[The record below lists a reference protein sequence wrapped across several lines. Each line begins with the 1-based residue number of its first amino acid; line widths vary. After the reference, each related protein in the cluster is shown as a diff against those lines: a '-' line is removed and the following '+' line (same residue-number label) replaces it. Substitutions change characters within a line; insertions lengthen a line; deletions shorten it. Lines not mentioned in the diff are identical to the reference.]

1 MELLNSTPDQIKGE
15 ISSENDQ
22 FCLNEFI
29 ASILQM
35 LYPIAPHICETLWNN
50 FFENSSGMEE
60 SWPTFDENLMVTD
73 TFELVVQIN
82 GKVRGK
88 IEISSN
94 LEQDEIESVAKSI
107 KNVDDLLGDKEIKK
121 CIYVKEKLINFVI

>member
-1 MELLNSTPDQIKGE
+1 
-15 ISSENDQ
+15 
-22 FCLNEFI
+22 
-29 ASILQM
+29 
-35 LYPIAPHICETLWNN
+35 
-50 FFENSSGMEE
+50 
-60 SWPTFDENLMVTD
+60 MVTD

-88 IEISSN
+88 IEISTN
-94 LEQDEIESVAKSI
+94 LEQDEVESVAKSI

>member
-1 MELLNSTPDQIKGE
+1 
-15 ISSENDQ
+15 
-22 FCLNEFI
+22 
-29 ASILQM
+29 M

-50 FFENSSGMEE
+50 FFENSSEIE
-60 SWPTFDENLMVTD
+60 DSWPTFDVDLMVTD

>member
-1 MELLNSTPDQIKGE
+1 
-15 ISSENDQ
+15 
-22 FCLNEFI
+22 
-29 ASILQM
+29 
-35 LYPIAPHICETLWNN
+35 
-50 FFENSSGMEE
+50 
-60 SWPTFDENLMVTD
+60 MVTD

-88 IEISSN
+88 IERSSN
-94 LEQDEIESVAKSI
+94 LDQDEIEIVAKSI